1 VGRHAPSSWKEGAP
15 GWAPGA
21 LMIARVLLVLAA
33 IATVVV
39 VIQAGHT
46 GAGAVWSNYPNLRP

>member
-1 VGRHAPSSWKEGAP
+1 
-15 GWAPGA
+15 
-21 LMIARVLLVLAA
+21 MIARVLLVLAA